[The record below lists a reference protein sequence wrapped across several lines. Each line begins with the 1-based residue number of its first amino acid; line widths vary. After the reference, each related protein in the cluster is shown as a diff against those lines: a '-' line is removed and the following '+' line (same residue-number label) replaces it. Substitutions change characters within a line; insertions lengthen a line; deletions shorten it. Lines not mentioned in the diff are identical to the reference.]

1 MELARFIKLL
11 IKRKWILIGLPI
23 FVIILTYFLVRNLPN
38 TYPSHARMATG
49 LVDQSQQVLATDAFQ
64 ESKVNLDFSNLL
76 EMTKLKKVYD
86 QVSFKL
92 ILHDLEDSVPFREP
106 SKLMKEVVPEAKR
119 NAIKVIRKH
128 YAMREPLSS
137 FNSDEAGMIKLIAS
151 MGYDYDGLDK
161 NLRSY
166 RPNNSDFIDIYFE
179 SENANLS
186 AFVVNSLAQ
195 EFINYYAD
203 FVKNNKLKTVN
214 FLDTV
219 MKQKEAEM
227 QRLKL
232 LLKNYKI
239 QNRVLNLAEQA
250 KSLYS
255 QLADFETRKQVAEKD
270 VIAFAGALQGINDKF
285 SPVERKYVEST
296 MVSINQQIA
305 ATKQYIINLSDD
317 YIKSNYD
324 EKIKLKLDSARKVV
338 SQQIQISTDKYITNP
353 LAAKEN
359 LVNQKAK
366 LELDLDIAKFSLN
379 SLKLEL
385 ERLNQKF
392 DLLVPHEAVIQNY
405 ESAIDVASKEYL
417 DAQSRYNKS
426 SMESSLSISLRQIE
440 SGVPGAPSP
449 SKKLILVIVAGMA
462 TEVLILL
469 VLFILFYL
477 DESIIATKELANQT
491 NLPVLGLIPLL
502 SGSVIELKKL
512 WNNQFDDNFKLRNFK
527 EMLRSTRFEIENE
540 MSGTKVLML
549 NSLGSSEGKTLI
561 SMSLAFAFMMVRKRV
576 LLIDGNFENNSIS
589 KMVEPQLNLE
599 AFFNGEQFLPDF
611 RPQGEIM
618 VMGNSGGDT
627 SLLEIS
633 LPENIQSKMDILKEA
648 FDVIIIDAPGLSRYN
663 KSKEWVRFSEKIV
676 TVYESGRTISF
687 KNKQD
692 VLYLKSLD
700 EKFIGWI
707 LNKDDNEKPAKPTK
721 APKTIFSKNIE
732 MQWA

>member
-1 MELARFIKLL
+1 MELVKFIKLL
-11 IKRKWILIGLPI
+11 VKRKWLLIGLPI
-23 FVIILTYFLVRNLPN
+23 FVIILTYFLVRNLPD
-38 TYPSHARMATG
+38 TYASHARMATG
-49 LVDQSQQVLATDAFQ
+49 LVDQSQQILSSDAFQ
-64 ESKVNLDFSNLL
+64 ESKVNLDFSNLI

-106 SKLMKEVVPEAKR
+106 SKLMKELVPEAKR

-128 YAMREPLSS
+128 YTMRQPLST
-137 FNSDEAGMIKLIAS
+137 FNADEAGMIKLIS
-151 MGYDYDGLDK
+151 SLGYDYDGLDK
-161 NLRSY
+161 SLRSY
-166 RPNNSDFIDIYFE
+166 RPNSSDFIDIYFE

-203 FVKNNKLKTVN
+203 FVKNNKLKSVN

-219 MKQKEAEM
+219 MRQKEAEM
-227 QRLKL
+227 YRLKG

-239 QNRVLNLAEQA
+239 ENRVLNLAEQA
-250 KSLYS
+250 KSLYG
-255 QLADFETRKQVAEKD
+255 QLADFETRKQIAEKD
-270 VIAFAGALQGINDKF
+270 VIAYNGALQGINDKF

-305 ATKQYIINLSDD
+305 STKQYILNLSDE

-324 EKIKLKLDSARKVV
+324 DKIKNKLDSARKVV
-338 SQQIQISTDKYITNP
+338 SQQIQVSTDKYITNP

-359 LVNQKAK
+359 LVNQKARI
-366 LELDLDIAKFSLN
+366 ELDLDIAKFSQN
-379 SLKLEL
+379 SLKDEL
-385 ERLNQKF
+385 VRLNKKF

-440 SGVPGAPSP
+440 NGVPGAPSP
-449 SKKLILVIVAGMA
+449 SKKLIIVIVAGMV

-469 VLFILFYL
+469 VLFVLFYL
-477 DESIIATKELANQT
+477 DESVIATKELANHT
-491 NLPVLGLIPLL
+491 NLPVLGQIPLL
-502 SGSVIELKKL
+502 SGSIIELKKL
-512 WNNQFDDNFKLRNFK
+512 WNNQFDENLKLRNFK

-540 MSGTKVLML
+540 MAGSKVLML
-549 NSLGSSEGKTLI
+549 NSLGSNEGKTLI
-561 SMSLAFAFMMVRKRV
+561 SMSLAFAFMMVRKKV
-576 LLIDGNFENNSIS
+576 LIIDGNFDNNSIS
-589 KMVEPQLNLE
+589 KMVEPQMILE
-599 AFFNGEQFLPDF
+599 AFLNEEQQLPDF
-611 RPQGEIM
+611 RPVNEIM
-618 VMGNSGGDT
+618 VMGNNGGDT
-627 SLLEIS
+627 SLLEVS
-633 LPENIQSKMDILKEA
+633 LAQNITSKMDILKEA
-648 FDVIIIDAPGLSRYN
+648 FDIIIIDAPGLSRYN
-663 KSKEWVRFSEKIV
+663 KSKEWVQFSEKVV
-676 TVYESGRTISF
+676 TVFESGHTISF

-700 EKFIGWI
+700 HKFIGWI
-707 LNKDDNEKPAKPTK
+707 LNKENNEKPARSTK
-721 APKTIFSKNIE
+721 STKTIFSKNIE